1 MEMLLNGQ
9 CQHGIPLGDE
19 CKECR
24 KIVMTNKAAI
34 HEPDPI
40 PGDKIVL
47 ELVMK
52 DLNDRAEIGKE
63 KYGTYL
69 MTNNG
74 RDALMDAYQ
83 EALDFVMYLRQAV
96 EERKTKYVPGDDLMN
111 KKTEY

>member
-1 MEMLLNGQ
+1 MNKDWKEGKSLD
-9 CQHGIPLGDE
+9 CKHGIP
-19 CKECR
+19 KIFRCR
-24 KIVMTNKAAI
+24 LCAQENKAAI

-52 DLNDRAEIGKE
+52 DLNDRAEVGKE

-74 RDALMDAYQ
+74 RDSLMDAYQ
-83 EALDFVMYLRQAV
+83 EALDLVMYLRQAI
-96 EERKTKYVPGDDLMN
+96 EERKN
-111 KKTEY
+111 K

>member
-1 MEMLLNGQ
+1 MIGCFGEYDEEMAVCNICDYKKL
-9 CQHGIPLGDE
+9 CIA
-19 CKECR
+19 KS
-24 KIVMTNKAAI
+24 NKAAI
-34 HEPDPI
+34 HEPDPV

-52 DLNDRAEIGKE
+52 DLNDRAQVGKE

-83 EALDFVMYLRQAV
+83 EALDFVMYLRQAI
-96 EERKTKYVPGDDLMN
+96 EERKN
-111 KKTEY
+111 K